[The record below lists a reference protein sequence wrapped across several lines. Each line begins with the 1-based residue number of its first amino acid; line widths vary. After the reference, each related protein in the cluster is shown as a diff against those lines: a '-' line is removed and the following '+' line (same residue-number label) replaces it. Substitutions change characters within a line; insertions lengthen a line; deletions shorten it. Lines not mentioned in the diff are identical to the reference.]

1 MAAPIKSQTCH
12 PIIPLVKPCSSTALR
27 SYPSAY
33 PSRLGSVIDNHF
45 NCGGMIFF
53 SLVSRPTRRFIFP
66 AKPLVPTGTAFTAC
80 PAYRF
85 PVIPGRLNFLR

>member
-12 PIIPLVKPCSSTALR
+12 PIIPL
-27 SYPSAY
+27 
-33 PSRLGSVIDNHF
+33 GSVIDNHF
-45 NCGGMIFF
+45 NCGWMIF